1 MNVAIVDG
9 EWVNARNAEHGEEG
23 KCVYC
28 GKPVQAINRADEE
41 KTWTRGQRGVG
52 WMHQEQKDWL
62 NCPHRDH
69 IRDMREYEHETL
81 AQVRSEAA

>member
-1 MNVAIVDG
+1 
-9 EWVNARNAEHGEEG
+9 
-23 KCVYC
+23 
-28 GKPVQAINRADEE
+28 
-41 KTWTRGQRGVG
+41 
-52 WMHQEQKDWL
+52 MHQEQKDWL